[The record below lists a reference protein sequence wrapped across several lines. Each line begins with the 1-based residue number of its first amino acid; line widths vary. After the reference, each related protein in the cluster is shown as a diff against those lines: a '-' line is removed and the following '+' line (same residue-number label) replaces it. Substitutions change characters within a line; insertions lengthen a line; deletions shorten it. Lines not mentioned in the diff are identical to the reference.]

1 MSLQVAILES
11 SREVLRE
18 MLAPELA
25 DRLARSIVERASGR
39 IDEAIGEF
47 LGVEVSRDA
56 GKRRAGKLKANGKGR
71 NLDTMEV
78 AAEETEGEETI
89 EGGEVT
95 EAA

>member
-1 MSLQVAILES
+1 MSLQIAILES

-18 MLAPELA
+18 TLAPELA

-47 LGVEVSRDA
+47 LGVEVSRDSKRRPGKLKTA
-56 GKRRAGKLKANGKGR
+56 GKRGSEATDLGPLEPESEE
-71 NLDTMEV
+71 LTD
-78 AAEETEGEETI
+78 AAEN
-89 EGGEVT
+89 T

>member
-18 MLAPELA
+18 TLAPELA

-47 LGVEVSRDA
+47 LGVEVNRD
-56 GKRRAGKLKANGKGR
+56 GKRRAGKLKTAGKSR
-71 NLDTMEV
+71 NLDATEL
-78 AAEETEGEETI
+78 AADEPESDEGSDIAEN
-89 EGGEVT
+89 T